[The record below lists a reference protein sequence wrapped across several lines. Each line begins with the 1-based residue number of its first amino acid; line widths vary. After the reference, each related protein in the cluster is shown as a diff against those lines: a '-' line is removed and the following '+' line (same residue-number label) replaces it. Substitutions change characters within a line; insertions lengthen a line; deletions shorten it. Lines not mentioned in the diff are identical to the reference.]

1 MARPRRKLA
10 AILSADVVGF
20 SPAPPLSLRVLGEIE
35 VRRGA
40 ERLELPQS
48 KKTRALLA
56 YLVVTQ
62 RPQRRERLCAMFW
75 DVADDPRAALRWSL
89 SRLRSLVDETGTP
102 RIVTSAGSI
111 SFALAGAP
119 VDLFSVREQLREGG
133 DPLSTAQLA
142 QLASEFRGEFIEGL
156 ELPDFL
162 EFQIWCGQVREEA
175 RALRTQILA
184 TLVERLADQ
193 PEAALPYARTLA
205 ELDPLNEEA
214 RVGLMRL
221 LAACGR
227 HREAEQQFEATSRL
241 LQELGAEPGNRLR
254 DAREEVRRRP
264 SGVPARSV
272 APPATPEPEPAA
284 IAPVPVPPMIG
295 RDSEWQRLLAAL
307 DDTARAHRLRVV
319 LLNGEPG
326 IGKTRL
332 LGELIGEVGRRH
344 GTVLEGAGYEAE
356 TSRPY
361 GPWIDAL
368 RRLPPVAIG
377 SALGAELAP
386 LLPELGVGAGGQWN
400 RDRLF
405 GAVVELIAA
414 RVHSAPPVLLVLD
427 DLQWCDDASAE
438 LLHYAARMH
447 RHRPVLVALAA
458 RDGELPDNEPM
469 LRVLRSLRRDGV
481 LDEIDVAP
489 LTAEETA
496 ELIGGSAP
504 GTDPQRVFAESA
516 GNPLF
521 ALEVARSLP
530 HRQDNVPSTLR
541 QLVRDRVDRLPPD
554 VGEVLRWGA
563 VLGQTFPVRRLA
575 EVTPIDGERMVSAV
589 EVLARH
595 GLLRP
600 VPAAAQPGGAYAF
613 SHDVVRQVVYGELSE
628 PRRRLM
634 HLRIVKAL
642 QGLTG
647 DEQSSRVDDGACLVE
662 ELAHHAALA
671 GEAQIA
677 ARACLS
683 AGRRCVRLFAGTEA
697 DAMARR
703 GIHYAQQLGEPE
715 QVKLLIELAEVRYAA
730 QRPRQPEDA
739 ARAVEELAHRALDHS
754 CMEHARLGFHLLS
767 YLRWEGGNWSDAER
781 HMMHAEQ
788 VSRSA
793 DARERVVAVAEAAR
807 CLMLLERD
815 LSHADALLLEAGALS
830 ARLGI
835 EPAAIPDAIG
845 MLRLHQGRL
854 EEAAEQ
860 FARARDLCRREQD
873 RLGEFRALEH
883 LAMLAVERE
892 RFADARRLSE
902 ELVRLAER
910 LREGSEAPF
919 ARALVALCR
928 YATDAEAG
936 GAVLDTALADLRV
949 ADAKQRL
956 GYLLTRAAE
965 MDLRNGNAAVA
976 RRRAEEA
983 LQLAHL
989 LERPSDIVLARA
1001 AVAAAAA
1008 LQKDNATVDRERA
1021 ELNAGALRSASAHAR
1036 AAAER
1041 LLASLG
1047 ERHEA
1052 PLRLSTEPTAR
1063 GS

>member
-1 MARPRRKLA
+1 MARPRRKRA
-10 AILSADVVGF
+10 ANSSADVVGF
-20 SPAPPLSLRVLGEIE
+20 SPAPRLSLRVLGEIE
-35 VRRGA
+35 IRRGA

-89 SRLRSLVDETGTP
+89 SKLRSLVDETGRP

-111 SFALAGAP
+111 SFALAGVP

-133 DPLSTAQLA
+133 DPLSTARLVQLA
-142 QLASEFRGEFIEGL
+142 GEFRGEFLEGL

-175 RALRTQILA
+175 RGLRTQILRI
-184 TLVERLADQ
+184 LVERLADQ

-205 ELDPLNEEA
+205 ELDPLNEDA
-214 RVGLMRL
+214 RVRLMRL

-227 HREAEQQFEATSRL
+227 HWEAEQQFEATSRL
-241 LQELGAEPGNRLR
+241 LRELGAEPGDRLR
-254 DAREEVRRRP
+254 HAWEEVRRRASGMP
-264 SGVPARSV
+264 SRMVTPL
-272 APPATPEPEPAA
+272 ATPAPEPAA
-284 IAPVPVPPMIG
+284 VAPVPPMIG

-307 DDTARAHRLRVV
+307 DDTARAHHLRVV

-368 RRLPPVAIG
+368 RRLPPVVIG
-377 SALGAELAP
+377 TTLGAELAP
-386 LLPELGVGAGGQWN
+386 LLPELGAGAGGQWN

-414 RVHSAPPVLLVLD
+414 RTHSAPPVLLVLD

-458 RDGELPDNEPM
+458 RDGELLDNEPM

-481 LDEIDVAP
+481 LDEIDVAA

-496 ELIGGSAP
+496 ALISDSAP

-530 HRQDNVPSTLR
+530 HRQHNVPATLR

-554 VGEVLRWGA
+554 AGDVLRWSA

-575 EVTPIDGERMVSAV
+575 EITPIDAERMVSAV

-600 VPAAAQPGGAYAF
+600 APAAAQPGGAYAF

-647 DEQSSRVDDGACLVE
+647 DDQSCTVHDRDCLIE
-662 ELAHHAALA
+662 EVAHHAALA
-671 GEAQIA
+671 GEAEIA
-677 ARACLS
+677 ARACLG
-683 AGRRCVRLFAGTEA
+683 AGRRCLRLFAGTEA

-739 ARAVEELAHRALDHS
+739 ARAVEALAHRALDHG
-754 CMEHARLGFHLLS
+754 CMAHARLGFHLLS
-767 YLRWEGGNWSDAER
+767 YLRWEGGDWSDAER
-781 HMMHAEQ
+781 HMMRAEQ

-793 DARERVVAVAEAAR
+793 DERERVVAVAEAAR
-807 CLMLLERD
+807 CLTLLERD

-860 FARARDLCRREQD
+860 FVRARDLCRREQD

-892 RFADARRLSE
+892 RIAEARQLSE
-902 ELVRLAER
+902 ELVLLAER
-910 LREGSEAPF
+910 LREGSEVPF

-936 GAVLDTALADLRV
+936 GAALDTALADLRV

-983 LQLAHL
+983 LQLARL

-1008 LQKDNATVDRERA
+1008 LQKDDATVDRERA
-1021 ELNAGALRSASAHAR
+1021 ELNADALRSVSAHAR
-1036 AAAER
+1036 ATAEH
-1041 LLASLG
+1041 LLRPLG
-1047 ERHEA
+1047 DHHEA
-1052 PLRLSTEPTAR
+1052 PLHVSTEPTAR